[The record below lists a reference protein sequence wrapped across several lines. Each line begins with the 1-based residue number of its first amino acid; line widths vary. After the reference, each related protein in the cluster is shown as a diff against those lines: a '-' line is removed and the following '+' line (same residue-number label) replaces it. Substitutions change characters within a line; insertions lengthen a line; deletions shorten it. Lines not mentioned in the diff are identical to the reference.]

1 MQTDAQRRAALKYR
15 REKTRTFT
23 LTLYPKDSDIA
34 EWLDAQ
40 PKKAEAVKAAIRAQI
55 RA

>member
-15 REKTRTFT
+15 KKNTRTFT
-23 LTLYPKDSDIA
+23 LTLYPKDADIA

-40 PKKAEAVKAAIRAQI
+40 PKKAEAVKAAIRAQL